1 MQQLTEK
8 QIIQYLLRSYRAT
21 DGLWFMKAEKKYGFA
36 SALDLDLEVWK
47 VLPKIQARMI
57 KTMLNLEDN
66 KNDLITALKSK
77 LSVDGFEST
86 LKKSNHGFKFIITT
100 CPWHNLMIKSKR
112 EKYSG
117 EIGTK
122 VCDIEYKTWVSEF
135 GSKFKFTLTAQKCKN
150 SKCCILD
157 FKEN

>member
-1 MQQLTEK
+1 MQKLTKK
-8 QIIQYLLRSYRAT
+8 QIIQYLHRSYHAA
-21 DGLWFMKAEKKYGFA
+21 DGLWFMKTEKKFGFD

-47 VLPKIQARMI
+47 VMPKIQARMI
-57 KTMLNLEDN
+57 KSMLNLEDN
-66 KNDLITALKSK
+66 INDLITGLKSK
-77 LSVDGFEST
+77 LSIDGFESSF
-86 LKKSNHGFKFIITT
+86 KKLNHDFKIIITT

-122 VCDIEYKTWVSEF
+122 VCDIEYSTWVSEF

-157 FKEN
+157 FKKN